1 MFSLTQTIPVEEGRA
16 YGFGVGFGVGFGR
29 SVPKV

>member
-16 YGFGVGFGVGFGR
+16 YGFGVGFGR